1 MVRFVPRW
9 EQEQGR
15 SPVAHTFAA
24 APHYPVLVGISQ
36 RSDLARLLRLA
47 EKETGA
53 GVVRGS
59 SSVKR

>member
-9 EQEQGR
+9 EGEEERGR
-15 SPVAHTFAA
+15 SHFTA
-24 APHYPVLVGISQ
+24 APHYPVLVDISQ

-53 GVVRGS
+53 GIARGS